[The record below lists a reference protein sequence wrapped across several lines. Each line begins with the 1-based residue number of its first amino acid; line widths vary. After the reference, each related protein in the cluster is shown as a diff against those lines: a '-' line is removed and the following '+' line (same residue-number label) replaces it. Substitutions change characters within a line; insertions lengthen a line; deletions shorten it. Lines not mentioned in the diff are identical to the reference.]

1 MTRTEQQKFKAQ
13 GSDQRFLSAHAAISA
28 FKLQPHLIR
37 RPTLRRLRAVAH
49 QVWADATVA
58 AWGTGRQASLW
69 PSGLYV
75 SVPQRGQAQADPS
88 GTPGGLLPAQFGAPP
103 GTF

>member
-1 MTRTEQQKFKAQ
+1 MPRTEQQKFKAQ

-28 FKLQPHLIR
+28 FRLQPHLIR

-49 QVWADATVA
+49 QVWADATVE

-69 PSGLYV
+69 PGEAK
-75 SVPQRGQAQADPS
+75 RQATPP
-88 GTPGGLLPAQFGAPP
+88 GTPGGLFLPAQFGAPP
-103 GTF
+103 ETF